1 MENLAKIKQRVIYF
15 VESQKIK
22 KEDFYKKISSNGG
35 NFRGKSLSSE
45 LSGDK
50 IAEILA
56 IYPEINPEWL
66 VLGKGN
72 MLKDMSIKPI
82 ESIGWAIKPDNKD
95 EQNTEIIASLS
106 DNDEY
111 KKIPFVEQHVV
122 AGFGNADFAITKQDI
137 KSTYVIPK
145 FKNCKVDFMIEI
157 SGSSMYPKYNS
168 GDVIACTIIKE
179 SNFIQWNKVH
189 VIATKEQGLL
199 VKRIKKSNN
208 INKIIAISD
217 NTDYDP
223 FEITKNEITGIALVV
238 GVIRL
243 E

>member
-72 MLKDMSIKPI
+72 MLKDMSIKFI
-82 ESIGWAIKPDNKD
+82 ESINQQNKD
-95 EQNTEIIASLS
+95 EQNTEIIASSL

-122 AGFGNADFAITKQDI
+122 AGFGNADFAITKQYI

-208 INKIIAISD
+208 TNKIIAISD
-217 NTDYDP
+217 NPDYDP
-223 FEITKNEITGIALVV
+223 FEIAKDEITGIALVV